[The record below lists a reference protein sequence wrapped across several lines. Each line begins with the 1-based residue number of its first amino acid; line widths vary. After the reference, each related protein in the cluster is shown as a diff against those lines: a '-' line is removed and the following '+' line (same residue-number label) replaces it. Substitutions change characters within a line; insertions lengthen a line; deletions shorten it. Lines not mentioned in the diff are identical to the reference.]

1 MRRPRF
7 SMLTAILSF
16 LLLGVSSA
24 NAQMKPRAEVDF
36 GVNGHAL
43 VPGAYTEVSLEKQI
57 ALLHALGLR
66 TYRVNINP
74 SHTNKFARLS
84 RLLVLAR
91 RNDIRILPNV
101 ILPPQQYSDESSA
114 YNAARQ
120 AMAAMARQFGSSFGV
135 WEIGNEY
142 DLYCVK
148 TGTDGASPVDYNTK
162 RYDIVRGLIEGML
175 AGLRDASPA
184 ARSIVE
190 TTQRTPT
197 ALDSGFLE
205 RLTSDGVAFD
215 IVGYHYYTHDGR
227 VPVESGGGDS
237 LEVLHDEFLKP
248 IWISE
253 FDQAAQNRYTGPNAD
268 PAAQAAALRRAMREI
283 TAQAGKYEVI
293 SADIYELLDQPELLH
308 EAGVNPSQAQMG
320 IFDAHGGYT
329 AAATAVGKFL
339 RAHHGA
345 WPPSQPGSP

>member
-1 MRRPRF
+1 
-7 SMLTAILSF
+7 
-16 LLLGVSSA
+16 
-24 NAQMKPRAEVDF
+24 MKPPAKVDF
-36 GVNGHAL
+36 GVNGHPL
-43 VPGAYTEVSLEKQI
+43 VAGAYTDISLEKQI
-57 ALLHALGLR
+57 ALLRALGLR

-74 SHTNKFARLS
+74 SHTNKFKRLS
-84 RLLVLAR
+84 QLLILAR

-114 YNAARQ
+114 YDDARR

-142 DLYCVK
+142 DLYCVQG
-148 TGTDGASPVDYNTK
+148 GTDGASPADYDTK
-162 RYDIVRGLIEGML
+162 RYDIVRGLIAGML
-175 AGLRDASPA
+175 AGLHDSSPS
-184 ARSIVE
+184 ARAIVE

-197 ALDSGFLE
+197 SLDSGFLE

-227 VPVESGGGDS
+227 VPVESAGADS

-268 PAAQAAALRRAMREI
+268 PAAQAGALRTAMREI
-283 TAQAGKYEVI
+283 RAHAGEYDVI

-320 IFDAHGGYT
+320 IFDAQGGYT
-329 AAATAVGKFL
+329 AAATAVGSFL
-339 RAHHGA
+339 QRHRCHCRVTHK
-345 WPPSQPGSP
+345 SI